1 MRKLKLLKLTTCV
14 VTLLLLINQAF
25 AQARTVSGTVTDQT
39 GKGVPGVTVTVKGTA
54 TSTQTDGN
62 GTYRIS
68 ASDNAT
74 LVFSSVGFGTMEKP
88 VGTDNT
94 VDASLTAS
102 DISMSEVV
110 VIGYGTARKKD
121 VTGSITSV
129 KAKDF
134 NQGLILAPDQLL
146 QNKVPGLEITAISGQ
161 PGAATTVKIRGNT
174 SIRAGNAPLY
184 VINGVPLD
192 GRTAR
197 PEAGTAFGGTP
208 TSNPLLFI
216 NPNDIAQVDVLK
228 DASATAIY
236 GSRGANGVIVI
247 TTKKATSGPT
257 RVDVGAS
264 FGVNVGYMKKFQVL
278 DAAQFRNA
286 IKKYSLDAKLDSGA
300 NVDALDE
307 ITQHKLS
314 QHYSLAF
321 SGGNETGRFRASFL
335 GSSKQGLLNTL
346 VISVA
351 SISSWIQD

>member
-1 MRKLKLLKLTTCV
+1 
-14 VTLLLLINQAF
+14 
-25 AQARTVSGTVTDQT
+25 
-39 GKGVPGVTVTVKGTA
+39 
-54 TSTQTDGN
+54 
-62 GTYRIS
+62 
-68 ASDNAT
+68 
-74 LVFSSVGFGTMEKP
+74 
-88 VGTDNT
+88 
-94 VDASLTAS
+94 
-102 DISMSEVV
+102 
-110 VIGYGTARKKD
+110 
-121 VTGSITSV
+121 
-129 KAKDF
+129 
-134 NQGLILAPDQLL
+134 
-146 QNKVPGLEITAISGQ
+146 
-161 PGAATTVKIRGNT
+161 
-174 SIRAGNAPLY
+174 
-184 VINGVPLD
+184 VPLD

-335 GSSKQGLLNTL
+335 GSSTQGLLKKTALDKYLGYFGGQYKFLDSRLSLDFDLFAGHYIENVT
-346 VISVA
+346 
-351 SISSWIQD
+351 SISNMQDQRAT